1 MRHQPEKMFFNLD
14 AHSNMIRL
22 LIVDD
27 HTIVRHGLRQVVSE
41 SADIEVA
48 AEAGS
53 SAEAVRL
60 LRENTY
66 DMVLLDISLPDKNG
80 IETLKQIKRDKP
92 ELPVIMLSM
101 HGEDEFG
108 VRALKAGASGYVHK
122 QNAHDQLETA
132 IRQVASGRRYISPD
146 LAEEL
151 ARSIG
156 ESSEKRPHELLS
168 DREFDTL
175 RMLASGKSLTEIAE
189 SLSISPKTV
198 SVYRTRLLEKMKLK
212 NNAEI
217 AHYAIKNGLID

>member
-1 MRHQPEKMFFNLD
+1 
-14 AHSNMIRL
+14 MIRL

-41 SADIEVA
+41 SLDIEVA

-66 DMVLLDISLPDKNG
+66 DLVLLDISLPDKNG
-80 IETLKQIKRDKP
+80 IETLKQIKREK
-92 ELPVIMLSM
+92 PVIMLSM

-122 QNAHDQLETA
+122 QSAHVQLVAA

-156 ESSEKRPHELLS
+156 EPSEKRPHELLS

-175 RMLASGKSLTEIAE
+175 RMLASGKSLTQIAE